1 MVWNLLALLFLVT
14 VVTATD
20 RSLFLRLCSDGECP
34 PGWRNIDGDCA
45 MFVSGWDRAAGV
57 QEGDGGVHGVR
68 SGWGG
73 LCQASQCAGL
83 PGQEGDTVRVR
94 QKKQGN

>member
-1 MVWNLLALLFLVT
+1 
-14 VVTATD
+14 
-20 RSLFLRLCSDGECP
+20 
-34 PGWRNIDGDCA
+34 